1 MVEDSGQNSD
11 IGGPPMARIN
21 GGEMLVRA
29 LEREGVHDC
38 FALHGGHL
46 DAIFKACHEHNLRV
60 IDTRHEQA
68 AAHMADGWARTT
80 GRPGVAM
87 VTAGPGVTD
96 AVTGVANAYLD
107 AIPMIL
113 IGGRSPLLD
122 DELLPLQGGIDQV
135 ALMRPI
141 TKWARSVTHVE
152 RIPEYV
158 AMAFR
163 QAVSGRPGPVF
174 LELPI
179 DVLFARAEE
188 EKGVFPEN
196 YRAKSPAGPGSEAL
210 GQALQWIRE
219 AERPAILAGGGVWF
233 AQAAKELTAFAE
245 LTNTP
250 VMANAKARGVISE
263 EHPLCFG
270 AFGAIHP
277 AAHARRGNKSA
288 DVVLMLGTRIGLA
301 TGGRNSLIP
310 ADARVIQV
318 DIEAEEIGRG
328 RSIELGIVADCGE
341 FLRQAVAAA
350 RGTKFDRH
358 EAWIEQLTTMR
369 SSQRKKW
376 DEAMTAERPIHPA
389 RMAREVVDAL
399 EPDAIVAADG
409 GETAAWIANAFR
421 ARQPGSFLSH
431 GYLGCLGIGIPFA
444 LAAKVAHPQRQV
456 VCVIGDGSVGL
467 NFAEFDTAVR
477 HNLPV
482 TVIVNNDM
490 QWGMSKH
497 GQDLAWGAGN
507 TIATELGVVRYERAA
522 QGLGAHGEFV
532 DRADELAPAL
542 NRALKS
548 GRAACVNVMTDPDV
562 IEPGTLAM
570 YSAFSGGKAPKSEAP
585 TGAKT
590 DETMLPYYGKRKL

>member
-1 MVEDSGQNSD
+1 
-11 IGGPPMARIN
+11 MARIN

-29 LEREGVHDC
+29 LEREGVRDV

-46 DAIFKACHEHNLRV
+46 DAIFRACRDHEFRV

-107 AIPMIL
+107 AIPMVL

-141 TKWARSVTHVE
+141 TKWARSVLHVE
-152 RIPEYV
+152 RIPEFV

-174 LELPI
+174 LEVPI
-179 DVLFARAEE
+179 DVLFARADE
-188 EKGVFPEN
+188 EKVVFPEN
-196 YRAKSPAGPGSEAL
+196 YRPKSPAGPGSAAL
-210 GQALQWIRE
+210 AQTLQWLHE

-233 AQAAKELTAFAE
+233 AQAAKELAEFAE
-245 LTNTP
+245 LTHTP
-250 VMANAKARGVISE
+250 VMANAKARGAISE
-263 EHPLCFG
+263 DHPLCFG

-277 AAHARRGNKSA
+277 AAHLRRGNKSA
-288 DVVLMLGTRIGLA
+288 DLVILLGTRIGLA

-318 DIEAEEIGRG
+318 DIEPEEIGRG
-328 RSIELGIVADCGE
+328 RSIELGIAADCGE
-341 FLRQAVAAA
+341 FLRQATAAG
-350 RGTKFDRH
+350 RGTKLAGH
-358 EAWIEQLTTMR
+358 EAWIEQLTAMR
-369 SSQRKKW
+369 AGQRTKW
-376 DEAMTAERPIHPA
+376 DEAMKKERPIHPA
-389 RMAREVVDAL
+389 RMARDVVQSL

-409 GETAAWIANAFR
+409 GETAAWIANAYR

-444 LAAKVAHPQRQV
+444 MAAKAAHPQRQV

-477 HNLPV
+477 HNLPI
-482 TVIVNNDM
+482 TVVVNNDM

-497 GQDLAWGAGN
+497 GQDLAWGSGN
-507 TIATELGVVRYERAA
+507 TIATELGVVHYERAA
-522 QGLGAHGEFV
+522 NGLGAHGEFV
-532 DRADELAPAL
+532 ETGAEIGPAMKRAFA
-542 NRALKS
+542 S
-548 GRAACVNVMTDPDV
+548 GRAACVNIMTDPDV

-570 YSAFSGGKAPKSEAP
+570 YSVFSGGKPPKAGTQPEAAKD
-585 TGAKT
+585 AKT
-590 DETMLPYYGKRKL
+590 DETMLPYYGKHKIDRP

>member
-1 MVEDSGQNSD
+1 
-11 IGGPPMARIN
+11 MARIN

-29 LEREGVHDC
+29 LEQEGVREI

-46 DAIFKACHEHNLRV
+46 DAIFKACREHDLRV

-80 GRPGVAM
+80 GKPGVAM

-122 DELLPLQGGIDQV
+122 DETLPLQGGIDQV

-141 TKWARSVTHVE
+141 TKWARSVTHTA

-163 QAVSGRPGPVF
+163 QALSGRPGPVF

-179 DVLFARAEE
+179 DVLFARSEE
-188 EKGVFPEN
+188 DQVPFPEN
-196 YRAKSPAGPGSEAL
+196 YRPQTVAGPSRGAL
-210 GQALQWIRE
+210 AKTMQWLVE

-233 AQAAKELTAFAE
+233 AQAAKELTEFAE

-250 VMANAKARGVISE
+250 VMANAKARGSIPE
-263 EHPLCFG
+263 DHPLCFG

-277 AAHARRGNKSA
+277 AAHAKRGGNSA
-288 DVVLMLGTRIGLA
+288 DLVILLGARIGLQ
-301 TGGRNSLIP
+301 TGGRASLIP
-310 ADARVIQV
+310 NDARVIQV
-318 DIEAEEIGRG
+318 DIEPEEIGRG
-328 RSIELGIVADCGE
+328 RSIELGIVSDCGE

-350 RGTKFDRH
+350 REMKFNRH
-358 EAWIEQLTTMR
+358 EEWIERLTTMR
-369 SSQRKKW
+369 GGQRTKW
-376 DEAMTAERPIHPA
+376 DEAMKTEHPIHPA
-389 RMAREVVDAL
+389 RMAREVVQAL
-399 EPDAIVAADG
+399 NRDAIVAADG
-409 GETAAWIANAFR
+409 GETAAWMANAFK
-421 ARQPGSFLSH
+421 AYGPGTFLSH

-444 LAAKVAHPQRQV
+444 LAAKVAHPDRQV

-477 HNLPV
+477 HNLPI
-482 TVIVNNDM
+482 TVIVNNDA

-497 GQDLAWGAGN
+497 GQVLAWGEGN
-507 TIATELGVVRYERAA
+507 TIATELGVVHYERAA
-522 QGLGAHGEFV
+522 EGLGAHGEFV
-532 DRADELAPAL
+532 EKAADIAPAL
-542 NRALKS
+542 RRAFQS
-548 GRAACVNVMTDPDV
+548 NRAACVNIMTDPDV

-570 YSAFSGGKAPKSEAP
+570 YSAWSGGRPPKG
-585 TGAKT
+585 GAKPEQKS
-590 DETMLPYYGKRKL
+590 DETMLPYYGKRKID

>member
-1 MVEDSGQNSD
+1 
-11 IGGPPMARIN
+11 MARIN

-29 LEREGVHDC
+29 LEHENVHEI

-46 DAIFKACHEHNLRV
+46 DAIFKACREHDFRI

-107 AIPMIL
+107 AIPMVL

-141 TKWARSVTHVE
+141 TKWARSVVHTV

-163 QAVSGRPGPVF
+163 QAASGRPGPVF

-188 EKGVFPEN
+188 ESVVFPQN
-196 YRAKSPAGPGSEAL
+196 YRPKSPAGPSRDAL
-210 GQALQWIRE
+210 EQALRWIDE

-233 AQAAKELTAFAE
+233 AQAARELTEFAE
-245 LTNTP
+245 ITHVP
-250 VMANAKARGVISE
+250 VLANAKARGAISE

-277 AAHARRGNKSA
+277 AAHARRGSKSA
-288 DVVLMLGTRIGLA
+288 DLVILLGTRIGLA
-301 TGGRNSLIP
+301 TGGRNSVIP

-318 DIEAEEIGRG
+318 DIEPEEIGRG
-328 RSIELGIVADCGE
+328 RGIDLGVAADCGE
-341 FLRQAVAAA
+341 FLRQAIAAG
-350 RGTKFDRH
+350 RNVRFNQH
-358 EAWIEQLTTMR
+358 EAWIEQLTAMR
-369 SSQRKKW
+369 AGQRQKW
-376 DEAMTAERPIHPA
+376 DEAMKTEHPIHPA
-389 RMAREVVDAL
+389 RMAREVAQAL
-399 EPDAIVAADG
+399 APDAIVAADG
-409 GETAAWIANAFR
+409 GETAAWIANAFK

-431 GYLGCLGIGIPFA
+431 GDLGCLGIGIPFA
-444 LAAKVAHPQRQV
+444 LAAKAAHPQRPV
-456 VCVIGDGSVGL
+456 MCVIGDGSVGL

-482 TVIVNNDM
+482 TVVINNDM

-497 GQDLAWGAGN
+497 GQVLAWGAGN
-507 TIATELGVVRYERAA
+507 TVATELGVIHYERAA

-532 DRADELAPAL
+532 EHASEIAPAL
-542 NRALKS
+542 KRALNS

-570 YSAFSGGKAPKSEAP
+570 YSAFSGGKAPRTGPAEAKS
-585 TGAKT
+585 
-590 DETMLPYYGKRKL
+590 DETMLPYYGKRKID

>member
-1 MVEDSGQNSD
+1 
-11 IGGPPMARIN
+11 MARIN

-29 LEREGVHDC
+29 LEREGVHDV

-46 DAIFKACHEHNLRV
+46 DAIFGACRSHNFRV

-107 AIPMIL
+107 AIPMVL

-141 TKWARSVTHVE
+141 TKWTRSVVHAE
-152 RIPEYV
+152 RIPEFV

-174 LELPI
+174 LEIPI
-179 DVLFARAEE
+179 DVLFARVEE
-188 EKGVFPEN
+188 EKVVFPEN
-196 YRAKSPAGPGSEAL
+196 YRPKSPAGPSREAL
-210 GQALQWIRE
+210 AQTLRWLTE

-233 AQAAKELTAFAE
+233 AQAARELAEFAE
-245 LTNTP
+245 LTHTP
-250 VMANAKARGVISE
+250 VMANAKARGAISE
-263 EHPLCFG
+263 DHPLCFG

-277 AAHARRGNKSA
+277 AAHQRRGNKSA
-288 DVVLMLGTRIGLA
+288 DLVILLGTRIGMA
-301 TGGRNSLIP
+301 TGGRNSLVP

-318 DIEAEEIGRG
+318 DIEPEEIGRG
-328 RSIELGIVADCGE
+328 RGIELGIVADCGE
-341 FLRQAVAAA
+341 FLRQAIAAA
-350 RGTKFDRH
+350 RETKFSGH
-358 EAWIEQLTTMR
+358 EGWIEQLTAMR
-369 SSQRKKW
+369 AGQKKKW
-376 DEAMTAERPIHPA
+376 DEAIKTERPIHPA
-389 RMAREVVDAL
+389 RMARDVVEAL

-409 GETAAWIANAFR
+409 GETAAWIANAYR
-421 ARQPGSFLSH
+421 ARHPGSFLSH
-431 GYLGCLGIGIPFA
+431 GYLGCLGIGLPFA
-444 LAAKVAHPQRQV
+444 MAAKAAHPQKQV

-467 NFAEFDTAVR
+467 NFSEFDTAVR
-477 HNLPV
+477 HNLPI
-482 TVIVNNDM
+482 TVVINNDM

-497 GQDLAWGAGN
+497 GQDLAWGPGN
-507 TIATELGVVRYERAA
+507 TIATELGVVHYERAA
-522 QGLGAHGEFV
+522 QGLGAHAEFIENAA
-532 DRADELAPAL
+532 DIGPGLKRAFA
-542 NRALKS
+542 S
-548 GRAACVNVMTDPDV
+548 GRAACVNVMTDPEV

-570 YSAFSGGKAPKSEAP
+570 YSAMNQGRAPKTGAKPEAAPEAPKS
-585 TGAKT
+585 
-590 DETMLPYYGKRKL
+590 DETMLPYYGKRTIDRP

>member
-1 MVEDSGQNSD
+1 
-11 IGGPPMARIN
+11 MARIN

-29 LEREGVHDC
+29 LERENVHEI

-46 DAIFKACHEHNLRV
+46 DAIFKACREHDFRV

-68 AAHMADGWARTT
+68 AAHMADGWARAT

-107 AIPMIL
+107 AIPMVL

-141 TKWARSVTHVE
+141 TKWARSVVHTA
-152 RIPEYV
+152 RIPEYI

-188 EKGVFPEN
+188 ESVVFPQN
-196 YRAKSPAGPGSEAL
+196 YRPKAPAGPSREAL
-210 GQALQWIRE
+210 EQTLRWIDE

-233 AQAAKELTAFAE
+233 AQAAKELTEFAE
-245 LTNTP
+245 TFHIP
-250 VMANAKARGVISE
+250 VLANAKARGSISE

-277 AAHARRGNKSA
+277 AAHARRGGKSA
-288 DVVLMLGTRIGLA
+288 DLVILLGTRIGLA
-301 TGGRNSLIP
+301 TGGRNSIIP

-318 DIEAEEIGRG
+318 DIEPEEIGRG
-328 RSIELGIVADCGE
+328 RSIDLGIVADCGE
-341 FLRQAVAAA
+341 FLRQAIAAA
-350 RGTKFDRH
+350 RDVKFSGH
-358 EAWIEQLTTMR
+358 EAWIEQLTAMR
-369 SSQRKKW
+369 AGQRQRW
-376 DEAMTAERPIHPA
+376 DDAMKTERPIHPA
-389 RMAREVVDAL
+389 RMAREVVQAL

-409 GETAAWIANAFR
+409 GETAAWIANAFK
-421 ARQPGSFLSH
+421 ARQAGSFLSH

-482 TVIVNNDM
+482 TVVINNDM

-497 GQDLAWGAGN
+497 GQVLAWGPGN
-507 TIATELGVVRYERAA
+507 TVATELGVVRYERAA
-522 QGLGAHGEFV
+522 QGLGAHAEFV
-532 DRADELAPAL
+532 EHANELAPAL
-542 NRALKS
+542 KRALNS
-548 GRAACVNVMTDPDV
+548 GRAACVNIMTDPDV

-570 YSAFSGGKAPKSEAP
+570 YSAFSGGKAPKTAQQAE
-585 TGAKT
+585 AKT
-590 DETMLPYYGKRKL
+590 DETMLPYYGKRKID

>member
-1 MVEDSGQNSD
+1 M
-11 IGGPPMARIN
+11 PRIN

-29 LEREGVHDC
+29 LEREGVHEI
-38 FALHGGHL
+38 FTLHGGHL
-46 DAIFKACHEHNLRV
+46 DAIFKACLEHNLRV

-107 AIPMIL
+107 AIPMVL

-141 TKWARSVTHVE
+141 TKWARSVTHTE

-179 DVLFARAEE
+179 DVLFARVEE
-188 EKGVFPEN
+188 EKVAFPEN
-196 YRAKSPAGPGSEAL
+196 YRPKSPAGPSREAL
-210 GQALQWIRE
+210 AQALQWLSE

-233 AQAAKELTAFAE
+233 AQALTELREFAE
-245 LTNTP
+245 LTHTP
-250 VMANAKARGVISE
+250 VMANAKARGAISE
-263 EHPLCFG
+263 DHPLCFG

-288 DVVLMLGTRIGLA
+288 DLVFLLGTRIGLA

-318 DIEAEEIGRG
+318 DIEPEEIGRG
-328 RSIELGIVADCGE
+328 RSIELGVVADCGE
-341 FLRQAVAAA
+341 FLRQAIAAS
-350 RGTKFDRH
+350 RSMKFSGH
-358 EAWIEQLTTMR
+358 AAWIEQLTTMR
-369 SSQRKKW
+369 AAQRGKW
-376 DEAMTAERPIHPA
+376 DEAIKTESPIHPA
-389 RMAREVVDAL
+389 RMAREVVQAL

-409 GETAAWIANAFR
+409 GETASWIANAFK

-431 GYLGCLGIGIPFA
+431 GYLGCLGIGLPFA

-477 HNLPV
+477 HNLPI
-482 TVIVNNDM
+482 TVVVNNDM

-497 GQDLAWGAGN
+497 GQVLAWGEGN
-507 TIATELGVVRYERAA
+507 TIGTELGIVHYERAA

-532 DRADELAPAL
+532 DHASGIAPAL
-542 NRALKS
+542 ARALKS
-548 GRAACVNVMTDPDV
+548 GRPACINIMTDPDV

-570 YSAFSGGKAPKSEAP
+570 YSAFSGGKAPKSAGQPEA
-585 TGAKT
+585 KS
-590 DETMLPYYGKRKL
+590 DETMLPYYGKRKIDR